1 MRRRGSDR
9 LLGRDQPAV
18 DARSSHRRHYGCP
31 VLSTLLA
38 QVSWLPAVVLLL
50 TVLAGPFVGTGIVRR
65 PKMLRVLWLV
75 SLLLLAGLT
84 LYPEDGAGRD
94 VACTIEAPYFSL
106 RVVETLANVLLFIPP
121 VVLTGLVFRRPVLAA
136 LAGSA
141 ASALIELG
149 QAVLPAIGR
158 ACDTGDWIS
167 NTTGAVLGA
176 LIGTTA
182 LSLARRRQNHTTG
195 H

>member
-94 VACTIEAPYFSL
+94 VACMIEAPYFSL

>member
-1 MRRRGSDR
+1 
-9 LLGRDQPAV
+9 
-18 DARSSHRRHYGCP
+18 
-31 VLSTLLA
+31 
-38 QVSWLPAVVLLL
+38 
-50 TVLAGPFVGTGIVRR
+50 
-65 PKMLRVLWLV
+65 
-75 SLLLLAGLT
+75 
-84 LYPEDGAGRD
+84 
-94 VACTIEAPYFSL
+94 
-106 RVVETLANVLLFIPP
+106 VLLFIPP
-121 VVLTGLVFRRPVLAA
+121 VVLTGLVFRRPALAA

-167 NTTGAVLGA
+167 NTAGAVLGA